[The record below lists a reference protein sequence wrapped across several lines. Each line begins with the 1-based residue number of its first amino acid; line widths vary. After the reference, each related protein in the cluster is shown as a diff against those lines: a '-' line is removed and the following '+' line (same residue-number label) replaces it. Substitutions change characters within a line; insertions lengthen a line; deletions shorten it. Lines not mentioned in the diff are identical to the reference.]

1 MKITRFFI
9 YCPRLCVGLLTA
21 AVLLFP
27 VQETQGLPVPS
38 LKPNLP
44 DDFKVSKNDVPLPA
58 IKPIFTK
65 LDNQDRIY
73 ELKSL
78 NLENLLSLQL
88 DELGNKENNRTRAE
102 PYSNGYK
109 PLSAHDSK
117 LYAKAFKLQHNAN
130 WSKADAVLYKIN
142 DRRLMGHVKYQRYM
156 HPLYKSDF
164 IELKNWLDRYSDYP
178 NADKIYKLA
187 KSKQG
192 NDYSVL
198 FKPEKLRVL
207 SQIKEPT
214 ISYPKRYITKIKRND
229 EQDKELRILSRKIRA
244 MVRVGK
250 MEQAISY
257 LASSPARKTMD
268 KVEVDRL
275 ITEIASGYL
284 YRYNLD
290 QALIIATKA
299 DKRSGKYVPDA
310 AWVAGLTLWQKKDF
324 AKAAT
329 YFEKV
334 GASPYA
340 SGWRSSAGYYWAAR
354 SYSRTGEDKKIKIA
368 LNKAASHSR
377 TFYGL
382 IALKILGKKPDF
394 NWDRPKF
401 SYENET
407 LLLSTAAGQRAFS
420 LVAAGQYD
428 KAEEE
433 LLRLNY
439 KGNMAL
445 RRAVLSYATHV
456 GLSGISLRLGNMVR
470 DDNRGGYYDSALY
483 PVVPWSPKD
492 GYEID
497 PALIHAVMRQES
509 RFDQQAKSYSGAL
522 GLMQLM
528 PKTAEYMAKK
538 KSYDHGVSKIDLADP
553 STNMTV
559 GQDYLQY
566 LLKGK
571 VVRGD
576 IISLLI
582 AYNAGPGNLLKWK
595 KRNSNRDDPLL
606 FIETLPVKETR
617 DYVVKV
623 MSNYWIY
630 RMRAGQNL
638 PSLTALAGGKAP
650 RYASYNGLFESYKL
664 SSNP

>member
-1 MKITRFFI
+1 MKMTRFWT
-9 YCPRLCVGLLTA
+9 YCSRLCVGLLSI

-27 VQETQGLPVPS
+27 VQVTQGLPVPS
-38 LKPNLP
+38 SKPDLP
-44 DDFKVSKNDVPLPA
+44 VDLQVSRNDPPLPA
-58 IKPIFTK
+58 IKPVFTEAN
-65 LDNQDRIY
+65 DQTHTY
-73 ELKSL
+73 VLKSL
-78 NLENLLSLQL
+78 KLANLFSS
-88 DELGNKENNRTRAE
+88 DKKEDDQARTQ
-102 PYSNGYK
+102 PYSHGYK
-109 PLSAHDSK
+109 PLSAYNSK
-117 LYAKAFKLQHNAN
+117 LYSKAFELQHNAS
-130 WSKADAVLYKIN
+130 WSKADAALSKIKDN
-142 DRRLMGHVKYQRYM
+142 RLMGHVTYQRYM
-156 HPLYKSDF
+156 HPSYKSDF
-164 IELKNWLDRYSDYP
+164 TELKNWLDKYGDHPS
-178 NADKIYKLA
+178 ADKIYKLA
-187 KSKQG
+187 KVKQG
-192 NDYSVL
+192 NDYSVF

-214 ISYPKRYITKIKRND
+214 ISYPKGYITKIKRNN
-229 EQDKELRILSRKIRA
+229 EQNKQVRNLSRKIRA

-250 MEQAISY
+250 MEQAIEN
-257 LASSPARKTMD
+257 LASSPARKAMD
-268 KVEVDRL
+268 NVEVDRL
-275 ITEIASGYL
+275 ITEVAAGYL
-284 YRYNLD
+284 YRSNLD
-290 QALIIATKA
+290 QALVIAAKA
-299 DKRSGKYVPDA
+299 YSRSGKYVPDA
-310 AWVAGLTLWQKKDF
+310 AWVAGLALWQKQDF

-334 GASPYA
+334 GASEYA

-354 SYSRTGEDKKIKIA
+354 SYSRTGEGKKVKAA

-382 IALKILGKKPDF
+382 IALKILGEKPDF
-394 NWDRPKF
+394 NWERPKF
-401 SYENET
+401 SHENET

-470 DDNRGGYYDSALY
+470 ADKNNGYYDSALY
-483 PVVPWSPKD
+483 PVVPWEPKD

-497 PALIHAVMRQES
+497 PALVHAVMRQES

-528 PKTAEYMAKK
+528 PTTAEYMAKK
-538 KSYDHGVSKIDLADP
+538 KSYNHGVSKIDLANP
-553 STNMTV
+553 ATNMTV

-571 VVRGD
+571 IVRGN

-595 KRNSNRDDPLL
+595 KRRSNSVDPLL
-606 FIETLPVKETR
+606 FIETLPVQETR
-617 DYVVKV
+617 DYAVKV

-650 RYASYNGLFESYKL
+650 RYARYTGLLDSYKL